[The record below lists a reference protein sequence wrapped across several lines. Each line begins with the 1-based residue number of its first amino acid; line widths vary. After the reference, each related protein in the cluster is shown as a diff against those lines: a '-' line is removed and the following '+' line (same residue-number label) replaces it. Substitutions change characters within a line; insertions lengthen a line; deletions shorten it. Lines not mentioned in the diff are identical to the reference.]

1 MLRWRWTLSLCSFSV
16 VRFGVLWDSI
26 AKLFQVPNSNNLGRI
41 FVLCRGLQTTNFTQ
55 KKKKKK
61 NVGSPTLSGYYED
74 EPFIRVRRNLNS

>member
-41 FVLCRGLQTTNFTQ
+41 FVLCRRLQTTNFTRYMAQ
-55 KKKKKK
+55 HFVSKMKFQIFQ
-61 NVGSPTLSGYYED
+61 NFFFRRETLQ
-74 EPFIRVRRNLNS
+74 IVR